1 MEKKFAIK
9 FYDVFDYYSRSY
21 KVAKFSIM
29 ELYLDVRDVIH
40 AKGHTKHANCG
51 FPTNIPRVFHVEITW
66 KRMFPRRFN
75 VECTRSVRRVTC
87 KLLDFFVNV
96 ILFYDEERSF

>member
-51 FPTNIPRVFHVEITW
+51 FPTNIPRVH
-66 KRMFPRRFN
+66 FPH
-75 VECTRSVRRVTC
+75 
-87 KLLDFFVNV
+87 FFVNV